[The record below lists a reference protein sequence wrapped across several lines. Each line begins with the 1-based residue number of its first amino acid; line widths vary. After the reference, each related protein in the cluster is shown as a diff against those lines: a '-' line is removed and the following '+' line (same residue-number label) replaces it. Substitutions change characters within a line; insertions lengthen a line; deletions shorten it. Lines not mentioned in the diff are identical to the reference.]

1 MREVCCGVQL
11 GCQGNYPVGRDD
23 AAQLAALQIQAEM
36 GAAFGGAA
44 EPEDA
49 LAVCL
54 DRYFTKQVLLTRPHA
69 DWMTDVAQRYKALEQ
84 FSKEDAR
91 MQVCRHS
98 LADQSTKLPIRRAG
112 ERSRRGIALRGRSG
126 WAVRRLLVS
135 PPCTIL
141 ERVPK
146 KKEIILAEALPL
158 RGGNSANTPPRWQVE
173 SGYGT
178 MTRVRIVMAA

>member
-1 MREVCCGVQL
+1 VGDVLADFRLGKANNKEAVQSKLLFRKRMFRETDESITEPMFINLSYVQAQHDYL
-11 GCQGNYPVGRDD
+11 QGNYPVGRDD

-91 MQVCRHS
+91 MQVYVS
-98 LADQSTKLPIRRAG
+98 LLPPHFS
-112 ERSRRGIALRGRSG
+112 SRFALQF
-126 WAVRRLLVS
+126 APRLE
-135 PPCTIL
+135 PD
-141 ERVPK
+141 
-146 KKEIILAEALPL
+146 
-158 RGGNSANTPPRWQVE
+158 
-173 SGYGT
+173 
-178 MTRVRIVMAA
+178 

>member
-1 MREVCCGVQL
+1 VGWNSGL
-11 GCQGNYPVGRDD
+11 QGNYPVGRDD

-69 DWMTDVAQRYKALEQ
+69 DWMMDVQQRYKALEQ

-91 MQVCRHS
+91 MQVTHS
-98 LADQSTKLPIRRAG
+98 HT
-112 ERSRRGIALRGRSG
+112 
-126 WAVRRLLVS
+126 
-135 PPCTIL
+135 
-141 ERVPK
+141 
-146 KKEIILAEALPL
+146 PL
-158 RGGNSANTPPRWQVE
+158 CHPNPVGGLTAW
-173 SGYGT
+173 GYG
-178 MTRVRIVMAA
+178 MMHHVGSAMVAKED